1 MSAAFGYFGK
11 FPALGDFVRGNV
23 SRRFVEA
30 WDTFLQEGFLTSRE
44 ALGEGWREA
53 YQTAPIWRFAVGEHL
68 IKGGPYFG
76 VMMPSQDAVGR
87 LFPLTLVAQGA
98 PAPLNDGG
106 FYIPVEDAALN
117 MLDSLRGKAELE
129 AMLAALPEASASLP
143 LPSDQSRWLSA
154 PDEDYGA
161 PLGLACMGLPTG
173 RAFNTLLNQ
182 DVSDWTGEIITG
194 ELA

>member
-30 WDTFLQEGFLTSRE
+30 WDGFLQTGFLASRE
-44 ALGEGWREA
+44 ALGTGWRDA
-53 YQTAPIWRFAVGEHL
+53 YQTAPIWRFALGEAVV
-68 IKGGPYFG
+68 KGGPYYG

-87 LFPLTLVAQGA
+87 LFPLTLVAQGP
-98 PAPLNDGG
+98 PAPLGDGE
-106 FYIPVEDAALN
+106 FFIPLEDAALN
-117 MLDSLRGKAELE
+117 MLDSLRSKPELE
-129 AMLAALPEASASLP
+129 AMLAALPASATSAAMTAE
-143 LPSDQSRWLSA
+143 QSRWLSA
-154 PDEDYGA
+154 PGEAYGA
-161 PLGLACMGLPTG
+161 PLGLATTGLPTG

-182 DVSDWTGEIITG
+182 DTGNWTGEIITK

>member
-11 FPALGDFVRGNV
+11 FPALGDFVRGNAN
-23 SRRFVEA
+23 RRFVEA
-30 WDTFLQEGFLTSRE
+30 WDTFLQTGFLASRA

-53 YQTAPIWRFAVGEHL
+53 YQTAPIWRFAIGEAL
-68 IKGGPYFG
+68 IKGGPYYG

-98 PAPLNDGG
+98 PAALSDGG
-106 FYIPVEDAALN
+106 FFIPVEDAALN
-117 MLDSLRGKAELE
+117 MLDSLRGKPELE
-129 AMLAALPEASASLP
+129 AMLAALPEAGSSIAVAA
-143 LPSDQSRWLSA
+143 QESRWLSA
-154 PDEDYGA
+154 PGEEYGA
-161 PLGLACMGLPTG
+161 PLGLAYKGLPSG

-182 DVSDWTGEIITG
+182 DTSDWTGEIITG

>member
-23 SRRFVEA
+23 SRRFVDA
-30 WDTFLQEGFLTSRE
+30 WDTFLQEGFLASRA
-44 ALGEGWREA
+44 ALGDGWREA
-53 YQTAPIWRFAVGEHL
+53 YQTAPIWRFALGESV
-68 IKGGPYFG
+68 IKGGPYYG

-87 LFPLTLVAQGA
+87 LFPLTLIAQGA
-98 PAPLNDGG
+98 PAPLSDGG
-106 FYIPVEDAALN
+106 FFIPVEDAALN

-129 AMLAALPEASASLP
+129 AMLDALPEAGSSIPVAA
-143 LPSDQSRWLSA
+143 DQSRWLSA
-154 PDEDYGA
+154 PGEEYGA
-161 PLGLACMGLPTG
+161 PLGLATTGLPMGLS
-173 RAFNTLLNQ
+173 FNTLLNQ